1 MKEFIEF
8 DVKGDGHCG
17 IRAFY
22 LALTGD
28 FDWKNKK
35 LLTIMRARRY
45 IAERG
50 FTKLKNHPVLMHN
63 ASLRN
68 EFRLLKNSNRWLVSE
83 AIFVL
88 AMKHKVNITM
98 FYAEGKKI
106 IHDNG
111 GILLNSR
118 YPTIYMINYN
128 NTHYRALFEISQKC
142 SLS

>member
-1 MKEFIEF
+1 MKEFIEI

-28 FDWKNKK
+28 FEWKSRKLGTILKVRTYIAHRGFKK
-35 LLTIMRARRY
+35 LQ
-45 IAERG
+45 
-50 FTKLKNHPVLMHN
+50 NHPILMHN
-63 ASLRN
+63 TSLRN
-68 EFRLLKNSNRWLVSE
+68 EFRLLKNSNRWLTSE

-88 AMKHKVNITM
+88 ALKHKVNVTM

-111 GILLNSR
+111 GILLSPR

-128 NTHYRALFEISQKC
+128 NAHYRALFEFNRRCFPS
-142 SLS
+142 